1 MEEFR
6 AGETAPWLRVLVPAQ
21 DLCSTP
27 RAQSQVTAAVTLIPE
42 DSMLS
47 FDLCAYWAHMWNTN
61 KHVDKNKT
69 SHT

>member
-27 RAQSQVTAAVTLIPE
+27 RAQSQVTAGSNS
-42 DSMLS
+42 DSSGFNAL
-47 FDLCAYWAHMWNTN
+47 F
-61 KHVDKNKT
+61 
-69 SHT
+69 